1 MAEITALKEERIGFS
16 FILFKAVKDVRSL
29 PYILFLSEFKE
40 KKMSNNYRS
49 DRKYLLELAK
59 HYPSRK
65 AVAAEIIRLNGL
77 LNLPKGT
84 EHFLSDLH
92 GEWEALSHIRR
103 NASGVIRN
111 KIRQLF
117 EKELNKEERAEL
129 SSLIYYPDE
138 KLDEARQREK
148 DISAWYTITLSRLL
162 KICRLVGSK
171 YTREVVRGHLRDK
184 AGEFVYILEELLID
198 GENEMKS
205 QYCES
210 IVRTAI
216 RIGAAED
223 LIKGLCETIKSLV
236 IDHLHIVG
244 DLFDRGPRADMVL
257 DELINERSIDIQ
269 WGNHD
274 ALWMG
279 AAAGS
284 RVCIATV
291 LNNSITYKNLDV
303 IEIGYGIS
311 LRPLALFAEEMYS
324 SSDISAYM
332 PKGNS
337 EGSFYGGTDD
347 SLLAMMHKAI
357 SIIQFKLEGQ
367 AIKRNPHFLMDERLI
382 LEQIDRKSGT
392 VTISGKTY
400 GLRDCDFP
408 TIADDDPYRL
418 TVEESRVMEYLRV
431 AFMRSEKLNKQIR
444 FIFDKGGM
452 YTIYNNNLLYHGAI
466 PMDESGEFMRL
477 NAAGGRCGRS
487 LMDYCDKMARSGYFA
502 KDGSEERQA
511 GKDFLWFLWCG
522 KDSPLC
528 ARKKMATFERLLID
542 DKDSWIEPKNAYYQ
556 SWDNEEIAIKILEE
570 FNLNSIGSHIINGH
584 LPVNRGEN
592 PIKAN
597 GRILVIDGGFCK
609 AYHDNTGIG
618 GYTLIYNADG
628 IRLQAHEPFFDRADA
643 IRNNADIVSE
653 TIIFENKSDKMRIR
667 ETDRGADIR
676 ERIADLMMLMA
687 EYENG
692 NIK

>member
-1 MAEITALKEERIGFS
+1 MSISER
-16 FILFKAVKDVRSL
+16 
-29 PYILFLSEFKE
+29 
-40 KKMSNNYRS
+40 N

-59 HYPSRK
+59 QYPSRK
-65 AVAAEIIRLNGL
+65 AAAAEIIRLNGL

-84 EHFLSDLH
+84 EHFLSDIH
-92 GEWEALSHIRR
+92 GEWEAFSHIRR

-111 KIRQLF
+111 KVRQLF
-117 EKELNKEERAEL
+117 SDELNEQERAEL

-138 KLDEARQREK
+138 KLDEARVRED
-148 DISAWYTITLSRLL
+148 DISHWYSVTIDRLL

-171 YTREVVRGHLRDK
+171 YTRDVVRSHLRDK
-184 AGEFVYILEELLID
+184 AGEFVYIIEELLID
-198 GENEMKS
+198 GDNVMKS
-205 QYCES
+205 QYCDS
-210 IVRTAI
+210 ILRTAV

-223 LIKGLCETIKSLV
+223 LIKGLCDTIKSLV

-244 DLFDRGPRADMVL
+244 DLFDRGPRADLIL
-257 DELINERSIDIQ
+257 DELMRERSIDIQ

-311 LRPLALFAEEMYS
+311 LRPLALFAEEVYGD
-324 SSDISAYM
+324 SDISAYM
-332 PKGNS
+332 PKGSS

-347 SLLAMMHKAI
+347 TLLAMMHKAI

-367 AIKRNPHFLMDERLI
+367 TIKRNPSFLMNERLI
-382 LEQIDRKSGT
+382 LEQINKKRGT
-392 VTISGKTY
+392 VTINGKEY
-400 GLRDCDFP
+400 ELRDRDFP
-408 TIADDDPYRL
+408 TINDGDPYAL
-418 TVEESRVMEYLRV
+418 TEGESRVMEYLRV

-444 FIFDKGGM
+444 FIYECGAM
-452 YTIYNNNLLYHGAI
+452 YTVYNNNLLYHGAI
-466 PMDESGEFMRL
+466 PMDDGGEFMPL
-477 NAAGGRCGRS
+477 EAAGGRRGRE
-487 LMDYCDKMARSGYFA
+487 LMDYCDRMARSGYFA
-502 KDGSEERQA
+502 KEGSDERQA

-528 ARKKMATFERLLID
+528 SRKKMATFERLLIS
-542 DKDSWIEPKNAYYQ
+542 DKDAWVEPKNAYYK

-570 FNLNSIGSHIINGH
+570 FGINSIGSHIINGH
-584 LPVNRGEN
+584 IPVNRGEN

-609 AYHDNTGIG
+609 AYHDSTGIG

-643 IRNNADIVSE
+643 IKNNADIVSE

-667 ETDRGADIR
+667 ETYRGSEIR
-676 ERIADLMMLMA
+676 ERIADLMMLMT
-687 EYENG
+687 EYDRG
-692 NIK
+692 TLK

>member
-1 MAEITALKEERIGFS
+1 
-16 FILFKAVKDVRSL
+16 
-29 PYILFLSEFKE
+29 
-40 KKMSNNYRS
+40 MSNIDRN
-49 DRKYLLELAK
+49 DRKYLMELAK
-59 HYPSRK
+59 QYPSRG

-84 EHFLSDLH
+84 EHFLSDIH
-92 GEWEALSHIRR
+92 GEWEAFSHIRR

-111 KIRQLF
+111 KVLKLF
-117 EKELNKEERAEL
+117 EGELDEGERALL
-129 SSLIYYPDE
+129 SSLIYYPEE
-138 KLDEARQREK
+138 KLDEARVRES
-148 DISAWYTITLSRLL
+148 DIAAWYSVTIDRLL
-162 KICRLVGSK
+162 KVCRLVGSK
-171 YTREVVRGHLRDK
+171 YTREVVREHLRQK

-198 GENEMKS
+198 GDDVMKS
-205 QYCES
+205 QYCDS
-210 IVRTAI
+210 IVRTAV

-244 DLFDRGPRADMVL
+244 DLFDRGPRADKIL
-257 DELINERSIDIQ
+257 DELMRERSIDIQ

-311 LRPLALFAEEMYS
+311 LRPLALFAEEMYGG
-324 SSDISAYM
+324 SDISAYM
-332 PKGNS
+332 PKGSS
-337 EGSFYGGTDD
+337 EGNFYGGTDD
-347 SLLAMMHKAI
+347 TLLAMMHKAI

-367 AIKRNPHFLMDERLI
+367 TIKRNPSFLMNERLI
-382 LEQIDRKSGT
+382 LEQIDKKRGT
-392 VTISGKTY
+392 VTISGKEY

-408 TIADDDPYRL
+408 TLSDDDPYSL
-418 TVEESRVMEYLRV
+418 TEGESRVMEYLRV
-431 AFMRSEKLNKQIR
+431 AFMRSDKLNKQIR
-444 FIFDKGGM
+444 FIYDHGSM
-452 YTIYNNNLLYHGAI
+452 YTLYNNNLLYHGAI
-466 PMDESGEFMRL
+466 PMDEGGEFMSL
-477 NAAGGRCGRS
+477 EAAGGRRGKA
-487 LMDYCDKMARSGYFA
+487 LMDYCDKMARVGYFA
-502 KDGSEERQA
+502 KDGTPERQA

-528 ARKKMATFERLLID
+528 ARKKMATFERLLIS
-542 DKDSWIEPKNAYYQ
+542 DKDAWVEPKNAYYQ

-570 FNLNSIGSHIINGH
+570 FGLDSIGSHIINGH

-609 AYHDNTGIG
+609 AYHGSTGIG

-628 IRLQAHEPFFDRADA
+628 MRLQAHEPFFDREDA
-643 IRNNADIVSE
+643 VKNNADIVSE
-653 TIIFENKSDKMRIR
+653 TIIFEHKSDKMRIR
-667 ETDRGADIR
+667 ETYRGSQIR
-676 ERIADLMMLMA
+676 ERIADLMVLMS
-687 EYENG
+687 EYDKG
-692 NIK
+692 TV

>member
-1 MAEITALKEERIGFS
+1 MKNT
-16 FILFKAVKDVRSL
+16 D
-29 PYILFLSEFKE
+29 
-40 KKMSNNYRS
+40 RS

-59 HYPSRK
+59 QYPSRK

-84 EHFLSDLH
+84 EHFLSDIH
-92 GEWEALSHIRR
+92 GEWEAFSHIRR
-103 NASGVIRN
+103 NASGVVRN
-111 KIRQLF
+111 KVEQLF
-117 EKELNKEERAEL
+117 ADELNESERAEL
-129 SSLIYYPDE
+129 SSLIYYPTE
-138 KLDEARQREK
+138 KLGEARGREE
-148 DISAWYTITLSRLL
+148 DIAAWYTATITRLL
-162 KICRLVGSK
+162 KVCRLVGSK
-171 YTREVVRGHLRDK
+171 YTREVVRSHLLDK
-184 AGEFVYILEELLID
+184 AKEYVYVLEELLID
-198 GENEMKS
+198 GEDELKA
-205 QYCES
+205 QYCDS
-210 IVRTAI
+210 IIRTSI

-223 LIKGLCETIKSLV
+223 LIVGLCETIKSLV

-244 DLFDRGPRADMVL
+244 DLFDRGPRADLIL
-257 DELINERSIDIQ
+257 DELMRERAIDIQ

-311 LRPLALFAEEMYS
+311 LRPLALFAEEMYG

-332 PKGNS
+332 PKGSSDGN
-337 EGSFYGGTDD
+337 FFGGTDD
-347 SLLAMMHKAI
+347 TLLAMMHKAI

-367 AIKRNPHFLMDERLI
+367 TIKRNPAFLMNDRLI
-382 LEQIDRKSGT
+382 LEQIDKKRGT
-392 VTISGKTY
+392 VKIGDKEY
-400 GLRDCDFP
+400 ALRDLDFP
-408 TIADDDPYRL
+408 TIGENPYEL
-418 TVEESRVMEYLRV
+418 TDEESRVMEYLRH

-444 FIFDKGGM
+444 FIYDRGGM
-452 YTIYNNNLLYHGAI
+452 YTVYNNNLLYHGAI
-466 PMDESGEFMRL
+466 PMDDEGEFMCL
-477 NAAGGRCGRS
+477 EAADGRCGKA
-487 LMDYCDKMARSGYFA
+487 LMDYCDRMARTGYFA
-502 KDGSEERQA
+502 KPNSKERQA

-542 DKDSWIEPKNAYYQ
+542 DKDAWVEPKNAYYK

-570 FNLNSIGSHIINGH
+570 FGLGSIGSHIINGH
-584 LPVNRGEN
+584 LPVHRGEN

-609 AYHDNTGIG
+609 AYHGSTGIG

-628 IRLQAHEPFFDRADA
+628 MRLQAHEPFFDKADA
-643 IRNNADIVSE
+643 IKNNADIVSQ
-653 TIIFENKSDKMRIR
+653 TIIFESKADKMRIR
-667 ETDRGADIR
+667 ETYRGSEIR
-676 ERIADLMMLMA
+676 ERIADLMMLMS
-687 EYENG
+687 EYESG
-692 NIK
+692 SIQ

>member
-1 MAEITALKEERIGFS
+1 MQ
-16 FILFKAVKDVRSL
+16 
-29 PYILFLSEFKE
+29 
-40 KKMSNNYRS
+40 

-59 HYPSRK
+59 QYPSRK

-84 EHFLSDLH
+84 EHFLSDIH
-92 GEWEALSHIRR
+92 GEWEAFSHIRR

-111 KIRQLF
+111 KVRQLF
-117 EKELNKEERAEL
+117 EKELNETERAEL
-129 SSLIYYPDE
+129 SSLIYYPEE
-138 KLDEARQREK
+138 KLDEARQRESN
-148 DISAWYTITLSRLL
+148 ISEWYTITLDRLL
-162 KICRLVGSK
+162 KVCRLVGSK
-171 YTREVVRGHLRDK
+171 YTREVVREHLKSK

-198 GENEMKS
+198 GDDEMKS

-210 IVRTAI
+210 IVRTAV

-223 LIKGLCETIKSLV
+223 LIKGLCDTIKSLV
-236 IDHLHIVG
+236 INHLHIVG

-257 DELINERSIDIQ
+257 DELMRESSIDIQ

-311 LRPLALFAEEMYS
+311 LRPLALFAEEVYG

-337 EGSFYGGTDD
+337 EGNFFGGTDD
-347 SLLAMMHKAI
+347 TLLAMMHKAI

-367 AIKRNPHFLMDERLI
+367 TIRRNPDFLMNDRLI
-382 LEQIDRKSGT
+382 LEQIDKVRGT
-392 VTISGKTY
+392 VTIGDREYK
-400 GLRDCDFP
+400 LRDCDFP
-408 TIADDDPYRL
+408 TIGDDPYQL
-418 TVEESRVMEYLRV
+418 TESESRVMEYLRV
-431 AFMRSEKLNKQIR
+431 AFMRSDKLNKQIR
-444 FIFDKGGM
+444 FIYDKGGM

-466 PMDESGEFMRL
+466 PMDENGEFMHL
-477 NAAGGRCGRS
+477 VAGGGRCGRA
-487 LMDYCDKMARSGYFA
+487 LMDYCDKMARTGYFA
-502 KDGSEERQA
+502 KDGSSERQA

-542 DKDSWIEPKNAYYQ
+542 DKDAWIEPKNAYYQ

-570 FNLNSIGSHIINGH
+570 FGLPTIGSHIINGH

-609 AYHDNTGIG
+609 AYHGNTGIG

-643 IRNNADIVSE
+643 IKNNADIVSE
-653 TIIFENKSDKMRIR
+653 TIIFENKNDKMRIR
-667 ETDRGADIR
+667 ETYRGSQIR

-692 NIK
+692 TIK

>member
-1 MAEITALKEERIGFS
+1 
-16 FILFKAVKDVRSL
+16 
-29 PYILFLSEFKE
+29 
-40 KKMSNNYRS
+40 MSNTEIN

-59 HYPSRK
+59 QYPSRK
-65 AVAAEIIRLNGL
+65 AVAAEIIRLNGI

-92 GEWEALSHIRR
+92 GEWEAFSHIRR

-111 KIRQLF
+111 KVKQLF
-117 EKELNKEERAEL
+117 EGELNEKERAEL

-138 KLDEARQREK
+138 KIDEAKTRET
-148 DISAWYTITLSRLL
+148 DISAWYSITLDRLL
-162 KICRLVGSK
+162 RVCRLVGSK
-171 YTREVVRGHLRDK
+171 YTREVVRSHLHK
-184 AGEFVYILEELLID
+184 QAGEFVYILEELLID
-198 GENEMKS
+198 GDDIMKS

-223 LIKGLCETIKSLV
+223 LIKGLCDTIKSLV

-244 DLFDRGPRADMVL
+244 DLFDRGPRADLIL
-257 DELINERSIDIQ
+257 DELMRERSIDIQ

-311 LRPLALFAEEMYS
+311 LRPLALFAEEVYGN
-324 SSDISAYM
+324 SDISAFM
-332 PKGNS
+332 PKGDSAGN
-337 EGSFYGGTDD
+337 FYGGTDD
-347 SLLAMMHKAI
+347 VLLAKMHKAI

-367 AIKRNPHFLMDERLI
+367 TIKRNPDFLMNNRLI
-382 LEQIDRKSGT
+382 LEQIDKKRGT
-392 VTISGKTY
+392 VKIDGKKY
-400 GLRDCDFP
+400 KLLDCDFP
-408 TIADDDPYRL
+408 TLCDDPYKL
-418 TVEESRVMEYLRV
+418 TDEEHRVMDYLKV

-444 FIFDKGGM
+444 FIYDRGGM

-466 PMDESGEFMRL
+466 PMNESGEFMCL
-477 NAAGGRCGRS
+477 KAADGKCGRE
-487 LMDYCDKMARSGYFA
+487 LMDYCDRMARIGYFA
-502 KDGSEERQA
+502 KEGSTERQT

-528 ARKKMATFERLLID
+528 ARKKMATFERLLIE
-542 DKDSWIEPKNAYYQ
+542 DKDAWVEPKNAYYQ
-556 SWDNEEIAIKILEE
+556 SWDNEKIAIMILEE
-570 FNLNSIGSHIINGH
+570 FGLSSIGSHIINGH
-584 LPVNRGEN
+584 LPVHRGEN
-592 PIKAN
+592 PIKAG

-609 AYHDNTGIG
+609 AYHGSTGIG

-628 IRLQAHEPFFDRADA
+628 IRLQAHEPFFDRLDA
-643 IRNNADIVSE
+643 VKNNADIISE

-667 ETDRGADIR
+667 ETYRGSEIR
-676 ERIADLMMLMA
+676 EKISDLMLLMA
-687 EYENG
+687 EYDNG
-692 NIK
+692 TIK

>member
-1 MAEITALKEERIGFS
+1 MKNA
-16 FILFKAVKDVRSL
+16 D
-29 PYILFLSEFKE
+29 
-40 KKMSNNYRS
+40 RS
-49 DRKYLLELAK
+49 DRKYLKELAK
-59 HYPSRK
+59 QYPSRK

-84 EHFLSDLH
+84 EHFLSDIH
-92 GEWEALSHIRR
+92 GEWEAFSHIRR
-103 NASGVIRN
+103 NASGVVRN
-111 KIRQLF
+111 KVEQLF
-117 EKELNKEERAEL
+117 SSTLSEGERAEL
-129 SSLIYYPDE
+129 SSLIYYPAE
-138 KLDEARQREK
+138 KIAEARDREG
-148 DISAWYTITLSRLL
+148 DIAHWYTVTLDRLL
-162 KICRLVGSK
+162 KVCRLVGSK
-171 YTREVVRGHLRDK
+171 YTREVVRSHLKDK

-198 GENEMKS
+198 GDDSMKA
-205 QYCES
+205 QYCDS
-210 IVRTAI
+210 IVRTSI

-223 LIKGLCETIKSLV
+223 LIYGLCETIKSLV

-244 DLFDRGPRADMVL
+244 DLFDRGPRADMIL
-257 DELINERSIDIQ
+257 DELMKERAIDIQ

-311 LRPLALFAEEMYS
+311 LRPLALFAEEVYAD
-324 SSDISAYM
+324 SDISSYM
-332 PKGNS
+332 PKGSSDGN
-337 EGSFYGGTDD
+337 FFGGTDD

-367 AIKRNPHFLMDERLI
+367 TIKRNPAFLMNDRLI
-382 LEQIDRKSGT
+382 LEQIDKKSGT
-392 VTISGKTY
+392 VKIDGKKYT
-400 GLRDCDFP
+400 LRDSSFP
-408 TIADDDPYRL
+408 TLLDSPYEL
-418 TVEESRVMEYLRV
+418 TEEESRVMEYLRV

-444 FIFDKGGM
+444 FIYDRGGM

-466 PMDESGEFMRL
+466 PMDENGEFMPL
-477 NAAGGRCGRS
+477 GAAGGKSGKE
-487 LMDYCDKMARSGYFA
+487 LMDYCDKMARIGYFA
-502 KDGSEERQA
+502 KNGSEERQA

-542 DKDSWIEPKNAYYQ
+542 DSDSWIEPKNAYYK
-556 SWDNEEIAIKILEE
+556 SWDNEEIAIKILKE
-570 FNLNSIGSHIINGH
+570 FGLGSIGSHIINGH
-584 LPVNRGEN
+584 LPVHRGEN

-609 AYHDNTGIG
+609 AYHGSTGIG

-628 IRLQAHEPFFDRADA
+628 MRLQAHEPFFDKADA
-643 IRNNADIVSE
+643 IKNNADIVSQ
-653 TIIFENKSDKMRIR
+653 TIIFESKSDKMRIR
-667 ETDRGADIR
+667 ETYRGSEIR
-676 ERIADLMMLMA
+676 EKIADLMLLMD

-692 NIK
+692 SIQ

>member
-1 MAEITALKEERIGFS
+1 
-16 FILFKAVKDVRSL
+16 
-29 PYILFLSEFKE
+29 
-40 KKMSNNYRS
+40 MSYN

-59 HYPSRK
+59 QYPSRK

-84 EHFLSDLH
+84 EHFLSDIH
-92 GEWEALSHIRR
+92 GEWEAFSHIRR
-103 NASGVIRN
+103 NASGVVRN
-111 KIRQLF
+111 KVEHLF
-117 EKELNKEERAEL
+117 KGSLGDEEMAEL
-129 SSLIYYPDE
+129 SSLIYYPGE
-138 KLDEARQREK
+138 KIAEAKAKVE
-148 DISAWYTITLSRLL
+148 DIARWYTITLDRLL
-162 KICRLVGSK
+162 KVCRLVGSK
-171 YTREVVRGHLRDK
+171 YTREVVRSHLKDK
-184 AGEFVYILEELLID
+184 AEEYVYILEELLID
-198 GENEMKS
+198 GEDELKS
-205 QYCES
+205 QYCDS
-210 IVRTAI
+210 IVRTSI
-216 RIGAAED
+216 RIGAADD

-236 IDHLHIVG
+236 IAHLHIVG
-244 DLFDRGPRADMVL
+244 DLFDRGPRADMIL
-257 DELINERSIDIQ
+257 DELMKERSIDIQ

-311 LRPLALFAEEMYS
+311 LRPLALFAEEIYGK
-324 SSDISAYM
+324 SDISAYM
-332 PKGNS
+332 PKGDS
-337 EGSFYGGTDD
+337 TGSFYGGTDD
-347 SLLAMMHKAI
+347 TLLAMMHKAI

-367 AIKRNPHFLMDERLI
+367 AIKRNPSFLMNERLI
-382 LEQIDRKSGT
+382 LEQIDKKRGT
-392 VTISGKTY
+392 VKIGDKEY
-400 GLRDCDFP
+400 ALRDCDFP
-408 TIADDDPYRL
+408 TMGNDPYAL
-418 TVEESRVMEYLRV
+418 TDEENRVMEYLRV

-444 FIFDKGGM
+444 FIFDRGGM

-466 PMDESGEFMRL
+466 PMNDEGEFMSL
-477 NAAGGRCGRS
+477 EAAGGRSGRA
-487 LMDYCDKMARSGYFA
+487 LMDYCDRMARTGYFA
-502 KDGSEERQA
+502 KDGSDERQL

-542 DKDSWIEPKNAYYQ
+542 DKDAWVEPKNVYYK
-556 SWDNEEIAIKILEE
+556 SWDNEEIAIKILRE
-570 FNLNSIGSHIINGH
+570 FGLDSIGSHIINGH
-584 LPVNRGEN
+584 LPVHRGEN

-609 AYHDNTGIG
+609 AYHGSTGIG

-628 IRLQAHEPFFDRADA
+628 MRLQAHEPFFDRADA
-643 IRNNADIVSE
+643 IKNNADIVSQ

-667 ETDRGADIR
+667 ETYRGSEIR
-676 ERIADLMMLMA
+676 EKIADLMLLMA
-687 EYENG
+687 EYESG